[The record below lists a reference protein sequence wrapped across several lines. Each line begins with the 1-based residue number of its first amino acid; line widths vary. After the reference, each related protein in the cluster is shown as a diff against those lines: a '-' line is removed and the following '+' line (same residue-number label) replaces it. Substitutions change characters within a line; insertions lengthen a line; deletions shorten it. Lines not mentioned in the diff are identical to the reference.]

1 MVRTPCSLA
10 RSTRSTMHG
19 SACSTDPRSCSASS
33 KSYALTMSTTI
44 NALLL
49 LLFDIDG
56 TLLLKASLEHV
67 AAMHVALRDVHGI
80 AEPHRVEAAGRT
92 DIEIARHVSLLAG
105 VPAVQFDDRRDA
117 LVEALTAR
125 YAELVPDDLS
135 ERVAPGVPALLES
148 LAARDDVRL

>member
-33 KSYALTMSTTI
+33 KSYRLTMSTTI

-67 AAMHVALRDVHGI
+67 AAMHDALRVVHGVT
-80 AEPHRVEAAGRT
+80 EPARVEAAGRT
-92 DIEIARHVSLLAG
+92 DIEIARQICVLAG
-105 VPAVQFDDRRDA
+105 VSA
-117 LVEALTAR
+117 
-125 YAELVPDDLS
+125 
-135 ERVAPGVPALLES
+135 
-148 LAARDDVRL
+148 